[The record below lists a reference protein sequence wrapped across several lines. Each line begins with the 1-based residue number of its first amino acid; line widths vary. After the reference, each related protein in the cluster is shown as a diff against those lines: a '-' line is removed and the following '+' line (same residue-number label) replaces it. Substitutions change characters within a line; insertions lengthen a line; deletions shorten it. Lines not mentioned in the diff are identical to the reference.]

1 MAARP
6 LRVTATNL
14 SLRVGV
20 RWEADIPRARIARVD
35 LPTPHDEPPKG
46 DTLVAALLG
55 QANIRLK
62 LNGPVEVIG
71 MYGIRRTVQEIWLTV
86 DGAAA
91 LCNDLRSS
99 DAS

>member
-6 LRVTATNL
+6 LRITATDL

-20 RWEADIPRARIARVD
+20 RWEADIPRDRIARVE
-35 LPTPHDEPPKG
+35 LLIPHNESPKS

-62 LNGPVEVIG
+62 LNGPIEVIG

-91 LCNDLRSS
+91 LCNDLQSS